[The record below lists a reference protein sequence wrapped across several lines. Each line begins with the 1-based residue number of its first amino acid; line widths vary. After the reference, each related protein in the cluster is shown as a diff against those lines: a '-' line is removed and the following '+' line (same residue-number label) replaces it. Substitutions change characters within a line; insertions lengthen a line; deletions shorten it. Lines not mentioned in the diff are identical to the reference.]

1 MAIQVS
7 GTQVIGNSREL
18 TNIASV
24 DATTAAAIE
33 AAGIGGG
40 GGFPI
45 WDPTSTPDVTLT
57 SSGTWTKPSLSD
69 GTWVLVY
76 MVGGG
81 GAGTVEGNNWANGGA
96 AGAAHI
102 FSGQASEF
110 PSSVTFTI
118 AAGGTPNGGDGGD
131 TSCVIQGKTYTA
143 GGGDGGNNGTNIPS
157 YGASGRSA
165 VVYSGIAPFETL
177 PALEGSSTA
186 DSILAGPG
194 NTVFGAGSN
203 SVYGGAS
210 GGTARNGGLAGG
222 TSTYAGNG
230 GSGVAAQEKNG
241 GFPGGGGGGR
251 TSGAAGSGG
260 AGVVKIWYIG
270 D

>member
-1 MAIQVS
+1 MAIQVN

-18 TNIASV
+18 TNITSI
-24 DATTAAAIE
+24 DATSAAAIE

-40 GGFPI
+40 AGFPI
-45 WDPTSTPDVTLT
+45 WDPTTTPDVTLT
-57 SSGTWTKPSLSD
+57 SSGTWTKPSLAD
-69 GTWVLVY
+69 GTWILVY

-96 AGAAHI
+96 GGGAHI
-102 FSGQASEF
+102 FSGQATEF
-110 PSSVTFTI
+110 PSSVAFTVG
-118 AAGGTPNGGDGGD
+118 AGGVPNGGDGGD
-131 TSCVIQGKTYTA
+131 TSCTIQGKVYSA
-143 GGGDGGNNGTNIPS
+143 GGGDGGDNGTNIPS
-157 YGASGRSA
+157 YGGSGKSA

-177 PALEGSSTA
+177 PSSEGPST
-186 DSILAGPG
+186 DNILAGA
-194 NTVFGAGSN
+194 NNQVFGDGKPSI
-203 SVYGGAS
+203 YGGAS

-222 TSTYAGNG
+222 TSTYAGSG
-230 GSGVAAQEKNG
+230 GSGIGSQEKNG
-241 GFPGGGGGGR
+241 GFPGGAGGGR